1 MLATSY
7 VVPAGIATFVSPYT
21 RRMPSPKAEICL
33 AVPLK
38 FFRYDPD
45 ALTVMPAGVKP
56 SSRRVP
62 ASSS

>member
-7 VVPAGIATFVSPYT
+7 VVPAGIATFVFPYT

-33 AVPLK
+33 AVAPK

-45 ALTVMPAGVKP
+45 ALIVMPAGVKP
-56 SSRRVP
+56 SSCSVP
-62 ASSS
+62 GASS